1 MKYLNNPFELRAV
14 RNFRPVGSLGV
25 VDGYYTFNNLKYGV
39 RFALYFMMTVYRKE
53 GVIRPDKLCRKFF
66 RLPFD
71 DFKRFRDYLDRCFPE
86 FSLYFELNT
95 KQDYVRFSNILWNFI
110 ELPYSI
116 PVPHQDYIMNVIK
129 EFNLRLWTCSK
140 PSQLLLM

>member
-1 MKYLNNPFELRAV
+1 MRYLNNPFELQAV
-14 RNFRPVGSLGV
+14 RNFRPIGSLGV
-25 VDGYYTFNNLKYGV
+25 TDGYLTFVNMKYGV
-39 RFALYFMMTVYRKE
+39 RYALYLMMSVYRKE

-71 DFKRFRDYLDRCFPE
+71 DFKRFSDYLNNYYPE
-86 FSLYFELNT
+86 FLLYFDLNT
-95 KQDYVRFSNILWNFI
+95 MHDYVCFSNILWNFI

-116 PVPHQDYIMNVIK
+116 PVPHRVYIMDVIK
-129 EFNLRLWTCSK
+129 EFNLRPWTCSK